1 MVRESVSAITRHTC
15 GIGVSADSV
24 NRVWV
29 RRAAKTVGAL
39 GWVSFLT
46 LPCFKTLPLLAIFGG
61 LGVATSL
68 GLSVGLVAAV
78 MLTPL
83 LLRTLR
89 ARRQAAGAVCTG
101 MQDTA

>member
-1 MVRESVSAITRHTC
+1 M
-15 GIGVSADSV
+15 
-24 NRVWV
+24 WV

-61 LGVATSL
+61 LGVSTSL

-78 MLTPL
+78 MLTPFL
-83 LLRTLR
+83 FRTLQ
-89 ARRQAAGAVCTG
+89 ARRQTAGVICPST
-101 MQDTA
+101 QDPA